1 VHHSMMKAYSVD
13 LREKIIAAV
22 ERGMSKAQAARTFGS
37 SRRYTSVKRYVKLAE
52 EGRPLSPGKAP
63 GKKAKLDESAMK
75 LLEEDMHAR
84 PAVIY
89 EKRADL
95 LCELL
100 GVRVSKSTICRMVR
114 RLGYTRKKDCEYC
127 DHGVRDVLPVR
138 SDPKKRGLRAFP
150 LIRRPIKRAS
160 RRHRSESHVTS

>member
-1 VHHSMMKAYSVD
+1 
-13 LREKIIAAV
+13 
-22 ERGMSKAQAARTFGS
+22 MSKAQAARTFGVGA
-37 SRRYTSVKRYVKLAE
+37 TSVKRYVKLKE
-52 EGRPLSPGKAP
+52 EGKPLTPGKAP
-63 GKKAKLDESAMK
+63 GKKAKLDQSAMK
-75 LLEEDMHAR
+75 LLEEDLHSR
-84 PAVIY
+84 PAVTY

-150 LIRRPIKRAS
+150 LIRRPIGRAS
-160 RRHRSESHVTS
+160 QRHRSESHVTS